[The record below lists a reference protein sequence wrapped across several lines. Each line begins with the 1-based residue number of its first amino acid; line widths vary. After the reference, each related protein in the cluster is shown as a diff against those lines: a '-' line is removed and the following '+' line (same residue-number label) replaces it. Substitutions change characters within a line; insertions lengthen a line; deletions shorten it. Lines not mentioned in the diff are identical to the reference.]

1 MTVVLKNSVNSP
13 PPSESRLPNPN
24 GEESVGRWPF
34 WEWGANRRQFLLGVA
49 AGLLAGVPRRI
60 AAQQADIIPLNE
72 RLSLLTSGG
81 TNVLALTTPDG
92 LVLVDSGVPELTD
105 ALMGSVRQLP
115 GGRVSTLFNTHWH
128 PQNTGANEV
137 LRDGGATIIAHE
149 NTRLWM
155 ATPIWIPAEDGY
167 RPPRPKGAHPNK
179 TFYVNGSM
187 AAGAE
192 RIEYG
197 YLIEAHTSGD
207 IYVFFRDSN
216 VLAVGDVLSP
226 ARDPEL
232 DYLTGAW
239 IGGRVDAMDRLLA
252 LSDDRTRIV
261 PGYGPVMS
269 RADLQAERDMMKTI
283 YDRAVDRARQG
294 DYVEDMLKIGVL
306 NGLARTWTD
315 PKRFLY
321 DVQKGLWAH
330 HNKLAP
336 NVV

>member
-1 MTVVLKNSVNSP
+1 MIS
-13 PPSESRLPNPN
+13 
-24 GEESVGRWPF
+24 
-34 WEWGANRRQFLLGVA
+34 RRQLVRGIIGGLLGSIV
-49 AGLLAGVPRRI
+49 LPRRSN
-60 AAQQADIIPLNE
+60 ALQASTVQQTGVTPLND
-72 RLSLLTSGG
+72 RLSLVTSGG
-81 TNVLALTTPDG
+81 TNVVALTTPDG
-92 LVLVDSGVPELTD
+92 LVLVDSGAPELTEP
-105 ALMGSVRQLP
+105 LMLSLRQLSAA
-115 GGRVSTLFNTHWH
+115 VSTVFNTHWH
-128 PQNTGANEV
+128 PQNTAANDV
-137 LRDGGATIIAHE
+137 LRQGGATIVAHE

-155 ATPIWIPAEDGY
+155 ATPIWIPAEDRY
-167 RPPRPKGAHPNK
+167 RPPRPTNAHPNK

-197 YLIEAHTSGD
+197 YLLEAHTSAD

-216 VLAVGDVLSP
+216 VLAVGDVASP

-283 YDRAVDRARQG
+283 YDRAVDRVRQG
-294 DYVEDMLKIGVL
+294 DYVQDMLKEGVL
-306 NGLARTWTD
+306 NGLARTWKD